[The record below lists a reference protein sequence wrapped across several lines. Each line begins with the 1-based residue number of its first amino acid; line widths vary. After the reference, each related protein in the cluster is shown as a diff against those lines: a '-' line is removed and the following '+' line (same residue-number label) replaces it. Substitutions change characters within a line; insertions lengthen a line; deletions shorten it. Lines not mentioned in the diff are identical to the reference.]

1 MLADAGGTDAE
12 ARERAVRQREHGSCS
27 AGRRSSP
34 LAIARSTLDEAIVHL
49 EQPLAGV
56 LADNFIAGLK
66 RRAFAGDVRLR
77 LTDSFAV

>member
-1 MLADAGGTDAE
+1 MLRWPALVAVGD
-12 ARERAVRQREHGSCS
+12 RAFD
-27 AGRRSSP
+27 
-34 LAIARSTLDEAIVHL
+34 TLDEAIVHL
-49 EQPLAGV
+49 EQPLAGA